1 MATVV
6 VSTSSSLPATD
17 LSASSDESTTGNWD
31 DLRRVARK
39 LEGDLDVRLSSYAKL
54 SEFSDKRVSSNDT
67 QWKTQEMEIETL
79 LVKLTEVNEDMSQW
93 ASAAVVGANTATM
106 QRLTRHREILHELT
120 KDFKRTK
127 KNLLSIKEH
136 AELLT
141 SVRNDINEHKAMSS
155 IDEVIDQAEGTRSS
169 ALTVQRSAFGEI
181 QGKLKHLND
190 KFPAIRATLGAIKR
204 KKSKDNIILSA
215 VIALFN
221 AATGGVENTVYI
233 TQNISS
239 EPTSF

>member
-17 LSASSDESTTGNWD
+17 LSASSDESTTGDWD

-93 ASAAVVGANTATM
+93 ASTAVVGANTATM

-155 IDEVIDQAEGTRSS
+155 VKPKRNLLRERAAIHGSLTQIDEVIDQAEGTRS

-190 KFPAIRATLGAIKR
+190 KFPAIRATLGTLLC
-204 KKSKDNIILSA
+204 N
-215 VIALFN
+215 
-221 AATGGVENTVYI
+221 YY
-233 TQNISS
+233 
-239 EPTSF
+239 